1 MSDKSG
7 GSRASAESTGQQS
20 MAQIREILF
29 GEQVRHTEQQFARLD
44 ARLEEQH
51 NVLRAMLDEQIGRL
65 GNELAQLRDGLD
77 AQDRRQDLA
86 LQELN
91 GSLSD
96 LLRRLDERLTL
107 LDSDHQDTVQR
118 QQRAEAEQAAELQRV
133 AQQSAER
140 AQLAELLEQMAAR
153 LRQSPDQ

>member
-7 GSRASAESTGQQS
+7 VSRASAESTEQQS

-29 GEQVRHTEQQFARLD
+29 GEKVRHTEQQFARLD

-65 GNELAQLRDGLD
+65 GNELTQLRNGLD

-118 QQRAEAEQAAELQRV
+118 QQRAV
-133 AQQSAER
+133 
-140 AQLAELLEQMAAR
+140 
-153 LRQSPDQ
+153 